1 MVTEETMD
9 AAMRIGGKWL
19 IKGASD
25 DEIMLR
31 ALVKLNLTHALVS
44 TLVDDVHQACE
55 TLEKKGGVSEQERKL
70 VKTGVGY

>member
-1 MVTEETMD
+1 M
-9 AAMRIGGKWL
+9 

-55 TLEKKGGVSEQERKL
+55 TLEKKGGVSEQGRKL
-70 VKTGVGY
+70 VKTGVGYRA